1 MYPCKTTRPLHLP
14 SSSMRPHSWPRLP
27 SSSMRTRSW
36 PRLPSSNMR
45 PHSWSRIHSMTRSAS
60 HERFVLCEIIE
71 YVLMQ
76 IEQPAVRV
84 QIKYACYYYLLLYIE
99 VATRAADRRRNLH
112 DNDKAHFA
120 KIKMNYGNPGCTHI
134 STCQPASPRTTHVV
148 VCDYN
153 EFTANRWHSQFLTH
167 WFVFCIWREST
178 DQAFITCWPHLKL

>member
-14 SSSMRPHSWPRLP
+14 SSS
-27 SSSMRTRSW
+27 
-36 PRLPSSNMR
+36 MR

-76 IEQPAVRV
+76 IEQPVVRV
-84 QIKYACYYYLLLYIE
+84 QLCMIYME

-167 WFVFCIWREST
+167 WFVFCI
-178 DQAFITCWPHLKL
+178 